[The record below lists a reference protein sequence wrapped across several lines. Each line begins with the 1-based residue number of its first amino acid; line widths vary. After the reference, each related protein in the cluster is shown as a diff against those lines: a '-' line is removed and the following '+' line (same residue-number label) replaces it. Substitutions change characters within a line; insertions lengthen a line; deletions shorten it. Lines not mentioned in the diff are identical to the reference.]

1 MIRFFSDVHDV
12 KATVI
17 GPEEVRLKAEID
29 FCGAEI
35 TKAYLDGVD
44 LDDELDIVKQVSF
57 GLTACFKIDILC
69 RSKPKRNWWTFWY
82 ATALASP
89 IAPVWKLTE

>member
-1 MIRFFSDVHDV
+1 MHDV

-35 TKAYLDGVD
+35 TKAYLDDVD
-44 LDDELDIVKQVSF
+44 LDDELEIVKQVR
-57 GLTACFKIDILC
+57 LQLLVCFK
-69 RSKPKRNWWTFWY
+69 T
-82 ATALASP
+82 
-89 IAPVWKLTE
+89 